1 MDKQK
6 IIEELQKQVHSASFL
21 KFEKDNPTVA
31 AQIKAIKAEDLIIGE
46 RPVHRLAHIEGDVT
60 AVGGNHKDKA
70 SASYTQ
76 TVATG
81 FRSKS
86 FLHFDGEKYGNL
98 VCEELSNIAEYIYP
112 TVIDGPMSHGSAR
125 MALDSA
131 KEVCEQQFHRLNMH
145 LYDTRLNVWDVFYDD
160 EPVESI
166 YAPIF
171 VNLKDKK
178 GNTHKVLIGFC
189 SAVTDNNIH
198 VDNIPAL
205 IRKQPINSSTSKSVK
220 RNTIIFT
227 VLGIVVVGGILAFIL
242 HQFGV
247 F

>member
-6 IIEELQKQVHSASFL
+6 IIEELQKQVQRASFL

-31 AQIKAIKAEDLIIGE
+31 AQIKAIKAEDLIIGK

-60 AVGGNHKDKA
+60 AVGGNNKDKA
-70 SASYTQ
+70 NASYTQ

-81 FRSKS
+81 FRSQA
-86 FLHFDGEKYGNL
+86 FLYFDGEQYEKL
-98 VCEELSNIAEYIYP
+98 VYEELSNISQYIYP
-112 TVIDGPMSHGSAR
+112 TVIDGPKELGAAR
-125 MALDSA
+125 MALNTA
-131 KEVCEQQFHRLNMH
+131 KELCEKQFHRLNMY
-145 LYDTRLNVWDVFYDD
+145 LYDTRLNEWSVFYDD

-178 GNTHKVLIGFC
+178 GRVHKVLIGFFC
-189 SAVTDNNIH
+189 PETDSGIH
-198 VDNIPAL
+198 VDNIPEL

-242 HQFGV
+242 HKFGV